1 MAINLIVSAST
12 PNAAYSYLQ
21 YVVTGSG
28 PAENYTNNQYKFIM
42 DVYISGS
49 TDKVARVTQP
59 PNLNTGSVF
68 NPADIFQQYAFF
80 DYVWDIT
87 GSVLST
93 GSMKNYT
100 LQFGEQYGTSPS
112 SSLTVYPNLVS
123 SSIAVIP
130 AIDNSNDNYIGIKD
144 FQLQLES
151 EVLTN
156 MPSNRNGTQTIVAN
170 DDWENIQYLTLND
183 YMTLS
188 SLSTG
193 SMGHSNIIVFDTDG
207 NILSNEIFSLESGS
221 DYRLHHLGCG
231 PKNIIDRGGG
241 GATAIQNPSA
251 SHVNVIFD
259 TFGTGQDVQYRLSPN
274 YQNNQGDIPGPGIVA
289 SYGKPYQCGD
299 YTRFA
304 WINEYGVYDY
314 YNVWSPLRKRTEIN
328 KEQLTESRINYWLG
342 NTTNASVISQNK
354 KGRGTV
360 DLYKQYKDIY
370 QISTEYIPEVTA
382 NWIKFMFFSPS
393 VFIQTDNGFLPIVIT
408 NSNYKVNTQQSANK
422 LFQYEIE
429 FVYAKARR
437 SKNYVGKLEYDQQ

>member
-170 DDWENIQYLTLND
+170 DDWENIQYQTLND

-188 SLSTG
+188 SLK
-193 SMGHSNIIVFDTDG
+193 
-207 NILSNEIFSLESGS
+207 SGS
-221 DYRLHHLGCG
+221 LGNNTAHITVVDVNGNNLSSVAYPLVSGGDYVLHHLGCG
-231 PKNIIDRGGG
+231 PKNIIDKGGI
-241 GATAIQNPSA
+241 GATAIQHPSA
-251 SHVNVIFD
+251 SYVNIVFHNKDI
-259 TFGTGQDVQYRLSPN
+259 QYRLSPN
-274 YQNNQGDIPGPGIVA
+274 YQNNQGDIFADGIVA

>member
-144 FQLQLES
+144 FQIPTGS
-151 EVLTN
+151 EILTN
-156 MPSNRNGTQTIVAN
+156 MPSNRDGTQTIVAN

-188 SLSTG
+188 ALK
-193 SMGHSNIIVFDTDG
+193 
-207 NILSNEIFSLESGS
+207 SGS
-221 DYRLHHLGCG
+221 LGINTAHIAVKDVNGNNLSYVAYPLVSGGDYELHHLGCG
-231 PKNIIDRGGG
+231 PKNIIDKGGI
-241 GATAIQNPSA
+241 GATAIQHPSA
-251 SHVNVIFD
+251 SYVDIVFHTKDI
-259 TFGTGQDVQYRLSPN
+259 QYRLSPN
-274 YQNNQGDIPGPGIVA
+274 YQNNQGDIFGPGIIA